1 MQFVYGYLG
10 HMTKCIFLMIWTVV
24 DSVSKQTRHK
34 PGNLNAMLDIAQK
47 MSHAT
52 SKKFTY
58 GIAYHLN
65 DYTADGTIFDYMA
78 GVRKVKWPRL

>member
-1 MQFVYGYLG
+1 MLG
-10 HMTKCIFLMIWTVV
+10 
-24 DSVSKQTRHK
+24 
-34 PGNLNAMLDIAQK
+34 IAQK

-78 GVRKVKWPRL
+78 GVRKVK